1 MEAACPVQHENR
13 DVPPS
18 CSQEAGRVCSR
29 RLSQPS
35 WSVTAI
41 TRDGAKLVFPAEGLQ
56 PLVPQLQRTR
66 TVTEPPSALC
76 SALPVTIFLQI
87 FDGSDAEEPRGPGE
101 GGGKCVGCQPR
112 LPGGWS
118 LLQPENAPVI
128 CWGRP
133 LPPAIPDHCQCAEW
147 WQVAQGP

>member
-1 MEAACPVQHENR
+1 MQQA
-13 DVPPS
+13 
-18 CSQEAGRVCSR
+18 
-29 RLSQPS
+29 
-35 WSVTAI
+35 SVTAI
-41 TRDGAKLVFPAEGLQ
+41 MVCHSHHTRRCEAC
-56 PLVPQLQRTR
+56 VPCRRSSAFSAPTSEEAR
-66 TVTEPPSALC
+66 TVTEPPSASC
-76 SALPVTIFLQI
+76 FALPVTIFLQI

-101 GGGKCVGCQPR
+101 GGGKCVRRQPR